1 MDTISIERT
10 EKKQSM
16 NLRTKNLET
25 TYLSVNVK
33 CIEWKKINKEE
44 KKYNRLRD
52 YNIHVIEI
60 LKG

>member
-33 CIEWKKINKEE
+33 CIESKKINKEE